1 MPVEFGIWRID
12 ESVIPVPSSPID
24 NEARLEG
31 ILEEDLTILGL
42 DLLFDRASGHYRPRQ
57 ADRPLGD
64 ELRFQNDIPIS
75 RD

>member
-31 ILEEDLTILGL
+31 ILEEDLSILGI
-42 DLLFDRASGHYRPRQ
+42 DLLS
-57 ADRPLGD
+57 
-64 ELRFQNDIPIS
+64 
-75 RD
+75 